1 MVDNVNHHRRRPQDE
16 VLDLV
21 HSVMHQVRAQQ
32 YRVLRGGG
40 HDITHMESKVLI
52 YLARHPEATQRDM
65 ARDTGRD
72 KAQLAR
78 LIKGLRERGLLSS
91 QADPA
96 DRRNLRLSL
105 TAEGKSVLQ
114 KLEQQSTRLAS
125 KAVAAMN
132 AAEVRQ
138 LLIGRGRARP
148 DDSRCADQLA
158 VAPGR
163 CAAPA
168 AQRPACT
175 IPASVRMAPAWVAY
189 SAPGIMRSKCGSP
202 PNT

>member
-1 MVDNVNHHRRRPQDE
+1 MSLIMRKSVDNVNHSRRRPEDE

-21 HSVMHQVRAQQ
+21 HTVMHQVRSQQ

-52 YLARHPEATQRDM
+52 YVARHREATQRDM
-65 ARDTGRD
+65 ARYTGRD

-105 TAEGKSVLQ
+105 TADGRSVLQ

-125 KAVAAMN
+125 KAVTALKAP
-132 AAEVRQ
+132 EVRQ
-138 LLIGRGRARP
+138 LVTLLQRVQRNLDAR
-148 DDSRCADQLA
+148 D
-158 VAPGR
+158 
-163 CAAPA
+163 
-168 AQRPACT
+168 
-175 IPASVRMAPAWVAY
+175 
-189 SAPGIMRSKCGSP
+189 
-202 PNT
+202 